1 MLCRSLRPTFNS
13 TPARHHGIDP
23 NGRIADPRGGILNT
37 KGLFLAATCT
47 LLLSGCASE
56 VIHSY
61 KSATL
66 VEPVSRINVV
76 FAGSHVQTD
85 AIQVFGLKVSEKLQ
99 TAFSAIGIASEAKTL
114 PPSEIPNSRVEYRQL
129 FSRPANEG
137 LILSLIPGASSAQC
151 YGNGCT
157 STFQV
162 KAYLFRAQTGA
173 LIWNATVDMANS
185 KISGYASNAADSLS
199 KLVFERLKTD
209 GIISSKQ

>member
-1 MLCRSLRPTFNS
+1 MAINPFCNRAMINVTAALQRGAAQIQGRNMNVKRLC
-13 TPARHHGIDP
+13 
-23 NGRIADPRGGILNT
+23 
-37 KGLFLAATCT
+37 LAAAFA
-47 LLLSGCASE
+47 LMLAGCASE

-99 TAFSAIGIASEAKTL
+99 AAFSAIGIASEAKTL

-162 KAYLFRAQTGA
+162 KAYLFQAQTGA
-173 LIWNATVDMANS
+173 LVWNATVDMTNS
-185 KISGYASNAADSLS
+185 RISGYASNAADSLS